1 MKKRS
6 PAVIRLLTVFAFV
19 LALLPG
25 IAVAQSEPQDIV
37 AIAAGNPDFSTL
49 VSLVQ
54 ENGFVET
61 LRGRSGGLRLAR
73 PMEQISIGAVFR
85 VFESGVPFAE
95 CFDAPS
101 NTCPLTETCRLRN
114 FIARAVE
121 AFYHELDMVTLR
133 DLVQGNCGLHALMET
148 RAALLAGCKP
158 DARPAVAA

>member
-1 MKKRS
+1 MAARK
-6 PAVIRLLTVFAFV
+6 V
-19 LALLPG
+19 LR
-25 IAVAQSEPQDIV
+25 
-37 AIAAGNPDFSTL
+37 T
-49 VSLVQ
+49 
-54 ENGFVET
+54 
-61 LRGRSGGLRLAR
+61 
-73 PMEQISIGAVFR
+73 
-85 VFESGVPFAE
+85 
-95 CFDAPS
+95 PS

>member
-1 MKKRS
+1 MRLTTRTNLAARVLMFC
-6 PAVIRLLTVFAFV
+6 AVNQGRIVRTAEIAECCNASLNHLLQVV
-19 LALLPG
+19 GLL
-25 IAVAQSEPQDIV
+25 
-37 AIAAGNPDFSTL
+37 
-49 VSLVQ
+49 Q
-54 ENGFVET
+54 ENGYVET

-73 PMEQISIGAVFR
+73 PMEQISLGAVFR

-95 CFDAPS
+95 CFDAAS

-148 RAALLAGCKP
+148 RAALVAGCKP
-158 DARPAVAA
+158 DARRAVAA